1 MSNLPFSMSD
11 VDFDAAYQGKSMI
24 DGLDFVFPSTPWD
37 IHEVQPAVVELER
50 AGRFGGA
57 VLDAGCGAGENAL
70 FLAGAGHRVT
80 GVDGSP
86 AALDTARGRAAER
99 GVEIE
104 FVHDDVTSL
113 AELGDRRFDAV
124 LDSAL
129 YHCLDADQQRQYA
142 AALHRVAAPGAK
154 LSLLCFADV
163 DAGLS
168 MPIMIS
174 EDDLRRTIGEHWDI
188 ESIEPGWY
196 TTTLTPDAFA
206 GAAASLAEMGFV
218 IDQERVQLDEQ
229 GRIRGPIWQL
239 LATRRD

>member
-113 AELGDRRFDAV
+113 AELGDRRFDSV

-142 AALHRVAAPGAK
+142 AALHRVA
-154 LSLLCFADV
+154 
-163 DAGLS
+163 
-168 MPIMIS
+168 
-174 EDDLRRTIGEHWDI
+174 EIGRAH
-188 ESIEPGWY
+188 
-196 TTTLTPDAFA
+196 
-206 GAAASLAEMGFV
+206 V
-218 IDQERVQLDEQ
+218 
-229 GRIRGPIWQL
+229 
-239 LATRRD
+239 